1 MVRTDPQIADIP
13 EACVKDESI
22 KLSQN
27 TVKRRIVD
35 GSQLQVLRSFE

>member
-27 TVKRRIVD
+27 TVKRIVD
-35 GSQLQVLRSFE
+35 GSQLRVLRTFE